1 MITDIANTSQCSS
14 IPRMFCQIRTDR
26 PNAAPNE
33 RATVPTITSA
43 ATKLRVMINMIPKIR
58 HSAAVAA
65 INRSYLEPSTMSF
78 TDAAVPV
85 M

>member
-1 MITDIANTSQCSS
+1 
-14 IPRMFCQIRTDR
+14 MFCQIRTDR

-58 HSAAVAA
+58 HSAATPA
-65 INRSYLEPSTMSF
+65 IKRS
-78 TDAAVPV
+78 
-85 M
+85 